1 MKRPNRNR
9 HEKGRRVDNHG
20 CHAFKPQ
27 GTKKSPAE
35 KFLTRQAVLKNKPVR
50 GRRHPGRGSRRTVS
64 AGPCRSSRGWGIP
77 TTDVSEPSI
86 ASRCWN
92 AQSLDMSARQNG
104 WARVGEGSG
113 AVSAGPAQWVGW
125 FPSGDHRQAWIDVEE
140 RSSGSSRS
148 VCASS
153 LWCSRTVVFWHDPPG
168 DSRTP
173 RTAII
178 DPSRSRHDP
187 AWGWQSPAKSP
198 LLKTSTQ
205 CVRPLGRTPS
215 VPGRGPNG
223 VGG

>member
-1 MKRPNRNR
+1 MKRDVEMIIMDVMLSSPR
-9 HEKGRRVDNHG
+9 G
-20 CHAFKPQ
+20 Q
-27 GTKKSPAE
+27 KKSPAE

-92 AQSLDMSARQNG
+92 AQSLDLSARQNG

-140 RSSGSSRS
+140 RSSGSARS
-148 VCASS
+148 VRASS
-153 LWCSRTVVFWHDPPG
+153 LWCSRTVVFPYCGVPVLWCSGTTH
-168 DSRTP
+168 RVT
-173 RTAII
+173 RA
-178 DPSRSRHDP
+178 RP
-187 AWGWQSPAKSP
+187 A
-198 LLKTSTQ
+198 
-205 CVRPLGRTPS
+205 RR
-215 VPGRGPNG
+215 
-223 VGG
+223 